1 LFAGL
6 IFKNRGG
13 SKAPCVKFNI
23 QVVHCL
29 MAFAQRQRVK
39 HGEQRNR
46 SGHRRQDGRNSF
58 FGAANISQPRRTSWS
73 RWPAY
78 GNLKAAPP
86 TKPAKPFADTKKP
99 TATNNTG

>member
-1 LFAGL
+1 
-6 IFKNRGG
+6 
-13 SKAPCVKFNI
+13 
-23 QVVHCL
+23 

-58 FGAANISQPRRTSWS
+58 FGAASISQPHRTSWS
-73 RWPAY
+73 RWPGH

-86 TKPAKPFADTKKP
+86 TKPTPPFAERKKP
-99 TATNNTG
+99 KTTIKPDK